1 MSIIEHYSTIIT
13 ENNGLNESEILS
25 LIQSSYD
32 GLKLH
37 ILGKL
42 NSFNNNFK
50 FNIIKDGL
58 DNFEKVQSRYLNDI
72 IYDIVKS
79 IVLQYRAELLLAPL
93 DYKRLTTK

>member
-37 ILGKL
+37 ILGI
-42 NSFNNNFK
+42 NFNN
-50 FNIIKDGL
+50 FN
-58 DNFEKVQSRYLNDI
+58 
-72 IYDIVKS
+72 
-79 IVLQYRAELLLAPL
+79 
-93 DYKRLTTK
+93 T

>member
-37 ILGKL
+37 ILGKF